1 MKSLKQWLGGSCV
14 AFTAITLVFLMLNS
28 KNPNAHISVRAM
40 LLYIPCALCIAGGEM
55 LRRWREIPRWIRIL
69 ASYLISTLSVF
80 LFLYLPI
87 ATEGVMRLVIFFLL
101 TILYWIVFGIC
112 ALIRSR
118 LQILRELENPA
129 PKTPGKVQY
138 HSSTKKKKASKK

>member
-1 MKSLKQWLGGSCV
+1 MKGLKQWLTGACV
-14 AFTAITLVFLMLNS
+14 AFTAITLIFLILNS
-28 KNPNAHISVRAM
+28 KNPEAHISVRAM

-87 ATEGVMRLVIFFLL
+87 ATEGAMRLVMLFLL
-101 TILYWIVFGIC
+101 TVLYWIVFGVC
-112 ALIRSR
+112 ALIHSR
-118 LQILRELENPA
+118 LQILRELESPA
-129 PKTPGKVQY
+129 QKTTGKVQY
-138 HSSTKKKKASKK
+138 RTGTTKKKASKK